1 MHTMGVEVVRSMAI
15 SARPSAGHEPAR
27 SHVGGHDLVRAWIC
41 ALVLV
46 ALLGTMPLIGEL
58 AEDLSFGVEVLLL
71 AAFTL
76 VVILLG
82 AGAVRY
88 GRRARKEG
96 RTSGLIPATIGGFL
110 AGFFVLIQLAALVA
124 HLVGFE

>member
-1 MHTMGVEVVRSMAI
+1 VSV
-15 SARPSAGHEPAR
+15 SARPSAGHRPAKSEP
-27 SHVGGHDLVRAWIC
+27 GGHDLVRAWVSAI
-41 ALVLV
+41 VLV

-76 VVILLG
+76 VVVLFG
-82 AGAVRY
+82 AGAVGY
-88 GRRARKEG
+88 GRRARTEG
-96 RTSGLIPATIGGFL
+96 RASGLIPATIGGFL
-110 AGFFVLIQLAALVA
+110 AGFFVLIQLAALVG